1 MFDTSNA
8 TNKEDC
14 IYEQSY
20 GLNDYLSLLSRIFLS
35 TIFLWSGINK
45 IMNPLVTRV
54 NMSAH
59 GMPLTSILL
68 VAAIALE
75 ILGGLSVLLGI
86 KPQWGA
92 IMLIIFLVP
101 ATLIFHTDFSTEI
114 EQAMFLKNLAMLG
127 GLLMLIQHGGGKIV
141 FGKGARISGSLL
153 RDRAPL
159 HQTPRLKKWYK
170 LQSLK
175 PDCY

>member
-1 MFDTSNA
+1 MKCDRA
-8 TNKEDC
+8 H
-14 IYEQSY
+14 EQSY
-20 GLNDYLSLLSRIFLS
+20 RVNHYLSLLSRIFLS

-45 IMNPLVTRV
+45 IMNPLATIE

-59 GMPLTSILL
+59 GMPLTSVFL

-86 KPQWGA
+86 KTRWGA
-92 IMLIIFLVP
+92 GMLIIFLIP

-127 GLLMLIQHGGGKIV
+127 GLLMLIQYGGGNIV
-141 FGKGARISGSLL
+141 LWGA
-153 RDRAPL
+153 DRPPL
-159 HQTPRLKKWYK
+159 HQAKSDTDIK
-170 LQSLK
+170 S
-175 PDCY
+175 D